1 MIDKV
6 IVMNIPE
13 RTDRKWF
20 MYGHLAT
27 IGVAYPL
34 IEVFPARNASH
45 YTNIADVLADAHSD
59 GFHFFA
65 DWENARQDE
74 IKHAVIIWNWCAILR
89 RIIDSGHTSLV
100 LLDDRVITVRFNE
113 LCGLVSICRVHC
125 MNKPYSFYAL
135 QLQHTLCD
143 FNNDEPIE
151 YELQCKAFGP
161 HGNMNLIQGFAGN
174 GDYATVFSPQGA
186 DHLLE
191 LVADRPFVGLERLF
205 YEQRPASRTT
215 GFYSYV
221 GNRNGIVH
229 DYGREIDEELR

>member
-6 IVMNIPE
+6 IVMNLPE

-45 YTNIADVLADAHSD
+45 YTDIADVLADAHSD

-89 RIIDSGHTSLV
+89 RIVDSGHTSLV
-100 LLDDRVITVRFNE
+100 LLDDRVITARFNE
-113 LCGLVSICRVHC
+113 LCGLVSICKAR
-125 MNKPYSFYAL
+125 PYPFHAL
-135 QLQHTLCD
+135 QLQHLLCD
-143 FNNDEPIE
+143 FNNDESIDNEP
-151 YELQCKAFGP
+151 LWPQSNDLAS
-161 HGNMNLIQGFAGN
+161 GFAGN
-174 GDYATVFSPQGA
+174 GDYATVFSPAGA
-186 DHLLE
+186 RWFLE
-191 LVADRPFVGLERLF
+191 LVAERPFVGLERLF
-205 YEQRPASRTT
+205 YEQRSTSRTT

-221 GNRNGIVH
+221 GNLNGIVH